1 MGCSFAVGHASGYAT
16 DSSFTCRASAVPK
29 ASMPIR
35 LVGASSWCIPRGVSG
50 SPLAMWLEQ
59 WLHERV
65 VVQTCSL
72 WQGHQSVP
80 TRCSWQAASVRISV
94 KSTACLAMPTVSAGA
109 WKRWRQ
115 AENSWPKPR
124 TDALLCRS
132 HRQWSWGNSGAPKGQ
147 PDPAARGAQDARR
160 HRGFSTSPASCKVGY
175 CMVRP
180 VRCGSLN

>member
-1 MGCSFAVGHASGYAT
+1 ML
-16 DSSFTCRASAVPK
+16 
-29 ASMPIR
+29 
-35 LVGASSWCIPRGVSG
+35 LVGPQTALLLVVLLPCRKRQCRYDLEPPAGAYRGAFLVAVL
-50 SPLAMWLEQ
+50 PLEQ

-80 TRCSWQAASVRISV
+80 MRCSWQAASVRISV

-124 TDALLCRS
+124 TDALPCRS
-132 HRQWSWGNSGAPKGQ
+132 HRQWSWGSSGTPRKQ
-147 PDPAARGAQDARR
+147 PNPTARGAQDARR